1 MHRPNWH
8 ISMLF
13 IVVCRI
19 RQCTELAVMT
29 VPEISIISYL
39 FLNKVLLEELIF
51 SPVITYHSFSH
62 ATNNKQNN
70 IYRITAVLKVETLL
84 SYIAASP
91 RSSKL
96 ALLFLS
102 GTSKYVEVALT
113 NNFQYLT
120 QYFCGPR

>member
-39 FLNKVLLEELIF
+39 FLNKVLVEELIF
-51 SPVITYHSFSH
+51 SSVISYHSFS
-62 ATNNKQNN
+62 
-70 IYRITAVLKVETLL
+70 TLYN
-84 SYIAASP
+84 S
-91 RSSKL
+91 RQSSSHL
-96 ALLFLS
+96 
-102 GTSKYVEVALT
+102 
-113 NNFQYLT
+113 
-120 QYFCGPR
+120 